1 MKKCFIAALCLSG
14 LLLADDSSSGDF
26 SLKGF
31 KGFAGISSGL
41 FTPFDATTASPS
53 IFSYGIWGGIEM
65 NFAEK
70 FGARVYVDLNFT
82 PPIQTTTAVANNQLA
97 TTFNML
103 VSGNIDLIWRPVSK
117 FGIIGGVGFGD
128 YFNMSADTTPNTP
141 TQTTNNFALLANLGL
156 QYNIAA
162 NHLIELNNTFIIT
175 YAFSEEA
182 ADGTVTRYNYAVR
195 SYLHSIN
202 VRYAYRF

>member
-82 PPIQTTTAVANNQLA
+82 PPIQTTTAAANNQLA

-117 FGIIGGVGFGD
+117 FGIIGGVGFGEWHHFFD
-128 YFNMSADTTPNTP
+128 RQPD
-141 TQTTNNFALLANLGL
+141 
-156 QYNIAA
+156 
-162 NHLIELNNTFIIT
+162 
-175 YAFSEEA
+175 
-182 ADGTVTRYNYAVR
+182 
-195 SYLHSIN
+195 
-202 VRYAYRF
+202 